1 MNRDAPVEPSREDLI
16 ALIEALR
23 AENASLKARITEL
36 ERRLELNS
44 SNSGKPP
51 SSDGLK
57 KPVRVKS
64 LRERS
69 GKRPGGQ
76 NGHKGETLRQVAD
89 PNEVVNHYPSACS
102 SCGVGLAP
110 ETSVGHST
118 RQVFDLPEPQP
129 LVVTEHRAHDC
140 QCPACGA
147 KTRALFPDGV
157 NAPVQYGARITA
169 FVIYL
174 LHYQLLPENRLAAL
188 MADLFGVKV
197 ATATIARMSRTCA
210 ERLRGFAATVCGL
223 VAGAPVKHMD
233 ETGFRIGG
241 KTQWLH
247 VASTALLTFY
257 RVCSKRGSLLANVTG
272 IVVHDHWKPYYTM
285 QGVLHALCNAHHL
298 RELKALVEIEKEDW
312 ARKMQRLLRRACHVA
327 NRARERNVPLKPRL
341 IQRFEHHYDAVL
353 AEGLAFHE
361 TQAPLA
367 RAVMKGSG
375 NRRGR
380 VPRRTGHNLLLR
392 LATRKEDTLRFL
404 HDATVPFTNN
414 QAERDGRM
422 MKLRQK
428 ISGGFRSLQGASDFA
443 LIRGFF
449 STANKQGWDI
459 IDALNCDPSSLAK
472 SLRLA

>member
-1 MNRDAPVEPSREDLI
+1 MIRETPGELSKEELI
-16 ALIEALR
+16 ALIAALR
-23 AENASLKARITEL
+23 AENAFLKARMAEL

-57 KPVRVKS
+57 KPARVRN

-69 GKRPGGQ
+69 GKKPGGQ
-76 NGHKGETLRQVAD
+76 KDHKGETLRQVTD
-89 PNEVVNHYPSACS
+89 PDDIVNHYPAACS
-102 SCGVGLAP
+102 VCGVGLEP
-110 ETSVGHST
+110 ETSVGHSA
-118 RQVFDLPEPQP
+118 RQVFDLPKPRP
-129 LVVTEHRAHDC
+129 LVVVEHRAHDC
-140 QCPACGA
+140 QCTACGA
-147 KTRALFPDGV
+147 KTRAPFPDGV

-210 ERLRGFAATVCGL
+210 ERLRGFAATVRDL

-257 RVCSKRGSLLANVTG
+257 RVCAKRGSLLANVAG
-272 IVVHDHWKPYYTM
+272 IVVHDHWKPYYTIE
-285 QGVLHALCNAHHL
+285 GVLHALCNAHHL
-298 RELKALVEIEKEDW
+298 RELKALVEIEKEEW
-312 ARKMQRLLRRACHVA
+312 ARKMQRLLRRACHVT
-327 NRARERNVPLKPRL
+327 NRARERGVPMKPRL
-341 IQRFEHHYDAVL
+341 IECFERRYDAIL
-353 AEGLAFHE
+353 AEGLVFHE
-361 TQAPLA
+361 AQLPLV
-367 RAVMKGSG
+367 RAVIKGG
-375 NRRGR
+375 GKRRGR
-380 VPRRTGHNLLLR
+380 APRRTGHNLLLR
-392 LATRKEDTLRFL
+392 LVTRKQDTLRFL

-414 QAERDGRM
+414 QAERDARM

-428 ISGGFRSLQGASDFA
+428 ISGGFRSLEGAMDFA
-443 LIRGFF
+443 LIRSFF
-449 STANKQGWDI
+449 STARKQGWNI
-459 IDALNCDPSSLAK
+459 IDALIRDPSNLAK